1 MTFGYTCG
9 RLRGAHLSTAAAFR
23 RIPCRRRTMT
33 VQTVTFELVAEQ
45 ISKTLSVPASN
56 LTPETT
62 LQDLVADSFLLV
74 EMVVDLQE
82 EFDTMF
88 TQAELREIS
97 TLGQL
102 VELLR
107 SSH

>member
-1 MTFGYTCG
+1 
-9 RLRGAHLSTAAAFR
+9 
-23 RIPCRRRTMT
+23 
-33 VQTVTFELVAEQ
+33 
-45 ISKTLSVPASN
+45 
-56 LTPETT
+56 
-62 LQDLVADSFLLV
+62 
-74 EMVVDLQE
+74 MVVDLQE
-82 EFDTMF
+82 KFDTMF